1 MKDIPER
8 FFGKEK
14 AQAKAA
20 DILSALVDL
29 IGQQVSHFAILQNR
43 TRIEQGLGYFFI
55 RVPPTNLVSTSADH
69 LGVFKR
75 RSLRKCAEEAGN
87 RDLRIQPVSSRRG
100 SENIDRLDPFSR

>member
-1 MKDIPER
+1 MKDIPDR

-43 TRIEQGLGYFFI
+43 TRIEQGLGYFLQVLQLTWI
-55 RVPPTNLVSTSADH
+55 ARVLTTLVSSNGGAYENAQ
-69 LGVFKR
+69 
-75 RSLRKCAEEAGN
+75 RKLETEIFEFNQCLQDV
-87 RDLRIQPVSSRRG
+87 DLKISIG
-100 SENIDRLDPFSR
+100 

>member
-43 TRIEQGLGYFFI
+43 TRIEQGLGYLLQE
-55 RVPPTNLVSTSADH
+55 PPTNLDSTSADH
-69 LGVFKR
+69 FGVFKW
-75 RSLRKCAEEAGN
+75 RSL
-87 RDLRIQPVSSRRG
+87 
-100 SENIDRLDPFSR
+100 

>member
-43 TRIEQGLGYFFI
+43 TRIEQGLGYFLPV
-55 RVPPTNLVSTSADH
+55 RPTNLDSTSADH

-75 RSLRKCAEEAGN
+75 RSLPRCAEEAGN
-87 RDLRIQPVSSRRG
+87 GDLRIQPVSSRRG

>member
-43 TRIEQGLGYFFI
+43 TRIEQGLGYFLQA
-55 RVPPTNLVSTSADH
+55 PPTNLDSTSADH
-69 LGVFKR
+69 LGVSKR

-87 RDLRIQPVSSRRG
+87 GDLRIQPVSSRCG
-100 SENIDRLDPFSR
+100 SENIDRLDPFRC